1 MGKDNHILAKPA
13 SQSQASLCPKGN
25 ISIPLLME
33 QISNQNMY
41 PKIIEA
47 MQCHQIMLPP
57 AFLVLGINSHTG
69 VTESAG
75 RADPSDQQAGH
86 SSSVPLWALKS
97 VLEDSFEAGRDQSQN
112 LSERDDLQWG
122 QARTS
127 TFKLASVSSF
137 IIFETTAILGKVNNA
152 LRFLTTNTTECIL

>member
-57 AFLVLGINSHTG
+57 AFLTLGINSHTG
-69 VTESAG
+69 VTESTG
-75 RADPSDQQAGH
+75 SADPSDQQAGH
-86 SSSVPLWALKS
+86 GSSAPFGRSSQCWRTASKLEETNLKTFQRGMTYNGARPGPPLSNWHQCLP
-97 VLEDSFEAGRDQSQN
+97 L
-112 LSERDDLQWG
+112 
-122 QARTS
+122 
-127 TFKLASVSSF
+127 
-137 IIFETTAILGKVNNA
+137 
-152 LRFLTTNTTECIL
+152 